1 MARHPSPV
9 VAKLNFASNSASC
22 RRALSFALS
31 CRRRPARRRR
41 LSVGLSAIRCNI
53 VCCCLP
59 APFDRRPRLLCLVP
73 LRPGGGLLRRMAVLP
88 RCFAELVRVVAAK
101 TSGSARQ
108 AAPRKKASGRV
119 PRLSALCNRAAWW
132 LPFAL
137 HGGSAVG
144 CPFLSNALNNQE
156 HRRYCCL
163 RRCLLRPGGRVH
175 LRRRPYAS

>member
-59 APFDRRPRLLCLVP
+59 APFDRRPRFLCLVL
-73 LRPGGGLLRRMAVLP
+73 LRPGGGLMRCMAVLP
-88 RCFAELVRVVAAK
+88 RCFAELVRLVAAK

-108 AAPRKKASGRV
+108 AAPCKKASGRV
-119 PRLSALCNRAAWW
+119 PRLSAVCNRA
-132 LPFAL
+132 
-137 HGGSAVG
+137 HRCYYDYCYYDYYYYSGGVAVS
-144 CPFLSNALNNQE
+144 PSKS
-156 HRRYCCL
+156 RYSHPVSPES
-163 RRCLLRPGGRVH
+163 RYSHPVS
-175 LRRRPYAS
+175 P